1 MKLSL
6 MITDQRYMMQCGTLT
21 KTLLNYNFY
30 DYFFSPKSYPI
41 LEMLYR
47 KKTLERGIPKK
58 HTAVHCNPLI
68 SRLKINP
75 PEIQGEIFQLSL
87 CERIFRNLTTV
98 AAPGLR
104 CWGLNRMGHCEI
116 SVQLGHSW
124 T

>member
-1 MKLSL
+1 MT
-6 MITDQRYMMQCGTLT
+6 I
-21 KTLLNYNFY
+21 
-30 DYFFSPKSYPI
+30 FFSPKSYPSPGNVI
-41 LEMLYR
+41 QE
-47 KKTLERGIPKK
+47 KTLEREYLK

-68 SRLKINP
+68 SRLKINS

-116 SVQLGHSW
+116 SVQLDQLAQLDLTSSLPSLSLSPCSFISLFFLSASHP
-124 T
+124 